1 MSSIKKLISKALK
14 EAPIDY
20 EGPERMSGDIERK
33 LRSREHPLGGNP
45 GFPDIDRS
53 GIPDNF
59 EELIASKRFKDVV
72 EKVKAATGLERIDP
86 MTFMSI
92 QPMFMRA
99 VSEVISIERE
109 HKEELEKLAVEL
121 VVSELGVP
129 EGDLQFD
136 AKLEKPNM
144 EGMSREPQKP
154 KKNQDFENPQ
164 EEMEAAE
171 RLEKFDLERQKRR
184 FINSL
189 IQGSSKKALYLY
201 YMVEERLNELDPRL
215 LNLYSLVMSVNDLL
229 YWVIPNLDQMM
240 SMPGGGEES
249 MGGREE
255 LNLETDPPTIIARGM
270 MFPILVH
277 ELFKGVMDYV
287 SAHGLPSDPD
297 TAEAVV
303 GMEDTLPAEVWDL
316 RLGPVIWEKFTEA
329 YPSELFDSDKRT
341 IQNYL
346 YFKIISLEPEDFF
359 TLTREMLS
367 GTQKGKDMVKEIV
380 DGIIRELQREE
391 YEDVMGGDDEGGELG
406 VTGPDEPITPQ
417 PRQTSGLD
425 LDSILDKISRS
436 GIDSLTPDERRFL
449 DNI

>member
-59 EELIASKRFKDVV
+59 EELIASKRFRDVV

-287 SAHGLPSDPD
+287 SAHGLPSDPE

-346 YFKIISLEPEDFF
+346 YFKIVSLEPEEFF
-359 TLTREMLS
+359 NLTREMLS

-391 YEDVMGGDDEGGELG
+391 YEDVMGGDDEGGELE

-417 PRQTSGLD
+417 PRQTSELD

-449 DNI
+449 DSI

>member
-53 GIPDNF
+53 GVPDNF
-59 EELIASKRFKDVV
+59 EELIASKRFRDVV

-86 MTFMSI
+86 MTFTSI
-92 QPMFMRA
+92 QPMFIRA

-121 VVSELGVP
+121 VVSELAVP

-297 TAEAVV
+297 TAEAVL

-329 YPSELFDSDKRT
+329 YPNELFDSDKRT

-346 YFKIISLEPEDFF
+346 YFKIVSLEPEEFF
-359 TLTREMLS
+359 NLTREMLS

-391 YEDVMGGDDEGGELG
+391 YGDIMGGDDDGGELE

-425 LDSILDKISRS
+425 LDSILDKISK
-436 GIDSLTPDERRFL
+436 GGVDSLTPEERRFL
-449 DNI
+449 DSI